1 MTRAHTGGRQLPFCV
16 PSMEARPA
24 DSHRIHLHG
33 QHKAPLYKWGGP
45 IIVPLPSPKNISVSA
60 LITYSPARALP
71 AAASLLLVTTM
82 SGLIDIWTL
91 ERERMVRA
99 GGAPAV
105 FSSVASLGASARR
118 ASTARSG
125 CDGRTSGALES
136 CCGNGVRAPG
146 GVAVMDA
153 AEKQAAAAAGG
164 SAPALVR
171 EDAFLSI
178 LVDCFGQ

>member
-1 MTRAHTGGRQLPFCV
+1 MGWADHRATSV
-16 PSMEARPA
+16 P
-24 DSHRIHLHG
+24 
-33 QHKAPLYKWGGP
+33 K
-45 IIVPLPSPKNISVSA
+45 KNISVSA

-71 AAASLLLVTTM
+71 AAASLLMVTTM

-136 CCGNGVRAPG
+136 CCGDGVRAPG

-153 AEKQAAAAAGG
+153 AEKQAVAAAGG